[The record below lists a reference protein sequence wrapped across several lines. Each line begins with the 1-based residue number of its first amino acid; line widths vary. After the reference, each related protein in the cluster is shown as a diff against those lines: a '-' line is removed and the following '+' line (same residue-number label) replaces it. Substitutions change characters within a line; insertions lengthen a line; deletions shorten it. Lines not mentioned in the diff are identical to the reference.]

1 MTEQEDYD
9 RRRKAKYA
17 RERKAT
23 EEALRPRMV
32 KRGGWRDDGRLARPL
47 GRTVTVGPEV
57 ELRGLAEV
65 EAILAGAMPGAS
77 VFDADNNPK

>member
-32 KRGGWRDDGRLARPL
+32 KP
-47 GRTVTVGPEV
+47 GPSRVPAKYCYEYV
-57 ELRGLAEV
+57 SA
-65 EAILAGAMPGAS
+65 
-77 VFDADNNPK
+77 FDAVIPK